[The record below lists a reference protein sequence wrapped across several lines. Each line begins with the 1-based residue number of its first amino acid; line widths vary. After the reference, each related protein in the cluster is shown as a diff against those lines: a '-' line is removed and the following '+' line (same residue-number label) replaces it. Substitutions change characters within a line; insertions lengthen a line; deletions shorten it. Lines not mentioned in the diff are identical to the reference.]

1 MQIKKVAGGASDQRS
16 GEGICT
22 VGSTKMYLCSERY
35 VNMLTQLIQFLLKD
49 VNFFFVQMKRDDEQY
64 KIYSYIQTSLHKMRS
79 N

>member
-1 MQIKKVAGGASDQRS
+1 MYGWKHKNVFVF
-16 GEGICT
+16 GEIR
-22 VGSTKMYLCSERY
+22 KY
-35 VNMLTQLIQFLLKD
+35 VDSVNSVSLKD